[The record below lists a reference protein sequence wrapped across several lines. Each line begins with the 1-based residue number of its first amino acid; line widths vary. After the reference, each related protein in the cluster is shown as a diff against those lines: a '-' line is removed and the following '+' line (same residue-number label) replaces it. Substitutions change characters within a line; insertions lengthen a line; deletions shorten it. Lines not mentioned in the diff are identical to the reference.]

1 MLYTIFAFPN
11 IFTTLVIGILIDF
24 LGVRIGVISLSIG
37 VALAQ
42 TIVAFGGMYKSYQ
55 VLLIGRM
62 IFGIASESLITAQAS
77 MVSFWFKGKELA
89 TALGIIL
96 TSPELGNALN
106 SYLTPKIYAGIGTL
120 GAPLFVSVGFCLM
133 SVVCGIILVLID
145 MRADKLDAENE
156 ELLLEYH
163 TSSSQK

>member
-11 IFTTLVIGILIDF
+11 IFTTLGIGVMIDF
-24 LGVRIGVISLSIG
+24 LGVRIGVVSLSVG

-42 TIVAFGGMYKSYQ
+42 TIVAFGGLYQSYLM
-55 VLLIGRM
+55 LLIGRM

-77 MVSFWFKGKELA
+77 FVSFWFKGKELA

-106 SYLTPKIYAGIGTL
+106 SFLTPVIYESTHSL
-120 GAPLFVSVGFCLM
+120 GAPLFVSVGFCIL
-133 SVVCGIILVLID
+133 SVICGIILVIID
-145 MRADKLDAENE
+145 MKADKIDA
-156 ELLLEYH
+156 
-163 TSSSQK
+163 

>member
-37 VALAQ
+37 VALSQ
-42 TIVAFGGMYKSYQ
+42 TIVAFGGMYKSYH

-77 MVSFWFKGKELA
+77 MVSFWFKGK
-89 TALGIIL
+89 
-96 TSPELGNALN
+96 
-106 SYLTPKIYAGIGTL
+106 
-120 GAPLFVSVGFCLM
+120 
-133 SVVCGIILVLID
+133 
-145 MRADKLDAENE
+145 
-156 ELLLEYH
+156 
-163 TSSSQK
+163 